1 MKKSII
7 LVFSTLSILV
17 QAQVNQINLI
27 FTPLAGG
34 NPIQVAAMDTGSGF
48 TSDQQITLL
57 ESSEY
62 ELSVDLGNAQAQLES
77 RSAEIQFYVLTAPDF
92 LQGSIEYQDSD
103 VNQLPVGFLSELT
116 TTCVESDSEGE
127 FTLLLID
134 FGPDKASGVTPEQ
147 GDTLFHTGWSL
158 EILKDADAPPCE
170 NEEEIITDVI
180 LTWTPEGG
188 GDPVIAR
195 AQDPDGE
202 GPLDLVILD
211 EIQLLESTEY
221 TLSITLSNEIAG
233 EDITEEI
240 SSEAD
245 EHMFF
250 FAFSDEVMQSPSGD
264 GNIDNRQDPINYLDF
279 DENELPLGL
288 STRWVTACTDE
299 TISGMFQLILKHQ
312 PDIKTTTSGINDG
325 STDLDLI
332 FSITLV
338 DQQDAP
344 PCENEEEIITDVV
357 LTWISET
364 DTVVARAQDPDGEG
378 PLDLEILD
386 DIELRENTLY
396 RLELSLSNELEG
408 EDITDEI
415 REEDDEHM
423 FFFAFS
429 EGIFSDPSGDGN
441 VDNRGDTIRYRDF
454 DENNLPVGLTT
465 AWQTAASMNA
475 GTFQIILKHQ
485 PQIKSATST
494 VHNGNTDVDL
504 TFNIRS
510 IATSLNDV
518 PISSDDLLIS
528 PNPVSDIMNWNI
540 IGSRIH
546 DIKSI
551 SIFNMQGILVL
562 ESDAQ
567 EPWIDAGKLASGGY
581 ILKVQSK
588 KQIWIKK
595 FIKN

>member
-1 MKKSII
+1 MNKSII
-7 LVFSTLSILV
+7 LVLSTLSILV
-17 QAQVNQINLI
+17 QAQVSQVNLT
-27 FTPLAGG
+27 FVPLEGG
-34 NPIQVAAMDTGSGF
+34 DTIRVAAMDNGSGL

-62 ELSVDLGNAQAQLES
+62 ELSVDLANAQPQLES
-77 RSAEIQFYVLTAPDF
+77 RSAEIQFYVLTAPVF
-92 LQGSIEYQDSD
+92 LQGSIEYLDSD
-103 VNQLPVGFLSELT
+103 VNQLPVGFLSQLT

-127 FTLLLID
+127 FILLLID
-134 FGPDKASGVTPEQ
+134 FGPEKTSGVTPEQ
-147 GDTLFHTGWSL
+147 GDTIFHASWSL

-221 TLSITLSNEIAG
+221 TLSINLSNEITG

-299 TISGMFQLILKHQ
+299 TISGTFQLILKHQ

-332 FSITLV
+332 FSLTLI
-338 DQQDAP
+338 DQEDAP

-357 LTWISET
+357 LTWISEA

-386 DIELRENTLY
+386 DIELKENTLY

-408 EDITDEI
+408 EDLTDEI

-441 VDNRGDTIRYRDF
+441 VDNRSDTIRYLDF

-465 AWQTAASMNA
+465 EWQTAASMNS

-485 PQIKSATST
+485 PQIKSTTST
-494 VHNGNTDVDL
+494 VDDGNTDIDL

-510 IATSLNDV
+510 IATSLSDV

-540 IGSRIH
+540 INSGIH

-551 SIFNMQGILVL
+551 SIFNMQGVLVL
-562 ESDAQ
+562 ETDSQ
-567 EPWIDAGKLASGGY
+567 EPMIDVGKLASGGY

-588 KQIWIKK
+588 KQIWARK